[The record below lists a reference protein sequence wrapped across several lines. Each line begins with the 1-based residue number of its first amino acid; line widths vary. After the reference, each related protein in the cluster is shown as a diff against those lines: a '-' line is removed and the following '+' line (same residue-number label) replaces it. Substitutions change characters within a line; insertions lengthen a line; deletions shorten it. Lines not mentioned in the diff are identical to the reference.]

1 MDIRS
6 QISMVFHLD
15 KCIGCHTC
23 SVACKNI
30 WTDRKGAE
38 YMWWNNVETKPGTG
52 YPSKWEDQDI
62 YKGGWEKAKSGN
74 GSNGSGANGSGDI
87 IATSAAGDGS
97 PAIRLKGAGKKKGLG
112 NIFHNPHLPVIDDY
126 YEPFTYKYLNLI
138 EAPAG
143 DDQPA
148 ARPVSLITGEP
159 MDIKMGP
166 NWDDDLSGTPDY
178 ARNDPNLKNLSP
190 EEQAAMFE
198 LEKMAFFYLPRMCN
212 HCLNPA
218 CVASCPSGALYK
230 RGEDG
235 IVLVNQDVC
244 RGWRMCVTAC
254 PYKKTYYNWQTGKSE
269 KCILCFPRI
278 EAGLAPA
285 CMHSCVGRIRYL
297 GVILYDADRIEEA
310 ATANDEDLVDAHMD
324 IMLDPFDPEVIAAA
338 KENGVADSTIR
349 SAQLSPTYKWVK
361 EWGMALPLHTEFRTM
376 PMLFYVPPLLPV
388 MASLSKV
395 NNDDQAK
402 KLGSITKHWNDDWLY
417 DTSTEELWGSIDQAR
432 FSLEYMA
439 NLFSNGDTEKVK
451 IRVMKLMAIRVYRR
465 WKTVGDISEE
475 KAQQALKDV
484 GLTEKMAD
492 AIYHLTALASFEDRF
507 VSPPSHREQA
517 IEMME
522 FTGDKKGSTGFG
534 FKEGTAQRG
543 L

>member
-23 SVACKNI
+23 SIACKNI

-38 YMWWNNVETKPGTG
+38 YQWWNNVETKPGTG
-52 YPSKWEDQDI
+52 YPGKWEDQDI
-62 YKGGWEKAKSGN
+62 YKGGWEKKGN
-74 GSNGSGANGSGDI
+74 GADNGNGEVKVDANSI
-87 IATSAAGDGS
+87 KL
-97 PAIRLKGAGKKKGLG
+97 RGAGKNKLG
-112 NIFHNPHLPVIDDY
+112 NIFHNPNMPVIDDY
-126 YEPFTYKYLNLI
+126 YEPFTYKYLDLI
-138 EAPAG
+138 ESPAS
-143 DDQPA
+143 DDQPT
-148 ARPVSLITGEP
+148 ARPVSLITGKP
-159 MDIKMGP
+159 IDIKMGP
-166 NWDDDLSGTPDY
+166 NWDDDLSGSPDY

-190 EEQAAMFE
+190 EEQEAMFQ
-198 LEKMAFFYLPRMCN
+198 LEKMAFFYLPRICN

-235 IVLVNQDVC
+235 IVLVNQEVC

-254 PYKKTYYNWQTGKSE
+254 PYKKTYYNWHTGKSE

-297 GVILYDADRIEEA
+297 GVVLYDADKIEDVA
-310 ATANDEDLVDAHMD
+310 SSATDELVNNHMD
-324 IMLDPFDPEVIAAA
+324 IMLDPFDPDVIAAA

-349 SAQLSPTYKWVK
+349 SAQASPIYKFVK
-361 EWGMALPLHTEFRTM
+361 KWGMALPLHSEFRTL

-388 MASLSKV
+388 MASLGKAD
-395 NNDDQAK
+395 NAAQAE
-402 KLGSITKHWNDDWLY
+402 KLGATTKFWNDDWLY
-417 DTSTEELWGSIDQAR
+417 DTSTEELFGTIEEMIKAR
-432 FSLEYMA
+432 L
-439 NLFSNGDTEKVK
+439 
-451 IRVMKLMAIRVYRR
+451 IKLMAVRIYRR
-465 WKTVGDISEE
+465 HKTVGDVSKE
-475 KAQQALKDV
+475 KADAALAEA
-484 GLTEKMAD
+484 GLTAEMAD
-492 AIYHLTALASFEDRF
+492 DIYYLTALPKFDDRF
-507 VSPPSHREQA
+507 VIPAAHREQA

-522 FTGDKKGSTGFG
+522 FTGDKKGNTGFG
-534 FKEGTAQRG
+534 FKEGTAKRG